1 VRREHRRAL
10 RGKVGEQLASRRFR
24 GRLRARRIALVAV
37 LCIVAYAVAF
47 FILKR
52 DANNREETFTSAPA
66 GMAGITL
73 YVDQVA
79 FDPLRQAIDVRF
91 DLASGSTARG
101 PRYGPAPIRDLEL
114 STDDGD
120 SEQVVAIHRSD
131 PGTSHLVSLDV
142 HGAIAAYPFDRYR
155 SEIRISARDVNAR
168 VASRPISI
176 RATVWEGLPGWV
188 SSVRPSP
195 AAQSDSALALAL
207 TVRRPFAVVAFAAI
221 VYALMAII
229 GVCSLCI
236 GGLVFARVRKVEST
250 IVGALVTMVFSVA
263 ILRTIL
269 PGSPPIGVTADLVI
283 FLWAEVAVIVGLCL
297 LVTAW
302 VKRGPGM

>member
-1 VRREHRRAL
+1 
-10 RGKVGEQLASRRFR
+10 
-24 GRLRARRIALVAV
+24 LRARRIALAAV
-37 LCIVAYAVAF
+37 LCVVAYAVAF

-52 DANNREETFTSAPA
+52 DTNGREQTFTSAPA
-66 GMAGITL
+66 GTAGITL

-79 FDPLRQAIDVRF
+79 FDPVRQAIDVRF
-91 DLASGSTARG
+91 DIASGSSTRG
-101 PRYGPAPIRDLEL
+101 PRYGPALNRDLEL

-131 PGTSHLVSLDV
+131 AGTSHRVSLDV
-142 HGAIAAYPFDRYR
+142 HGAIGAYPFDSYR
-155 SEIRISARDVNAR
+155 SEIRISARDVNAQ

-188 SSVRPSP
+188 SSMRALP
-195 AAQSDSALALAL
+195 APQSNSALAIAL
-207 TVRRPFAVVAFAAI
+207 TVRRPLAVVAFAAI

-236 GGLVFARVRKVEST
+236 GGLVYARVRKVEST
-250 IVGALVTMVFSVA
+250 IVGALVTMVFSIA
-263 ILRTIL
+263 ILRSIL

-302 VKRGPGM
+302 VKRVPGM